1 MKLIPKHQNGYYFN
15 SPEMIAHSRANKVY
29 NNYYKA
35 KDVDVGLPQSDGY
48 NKLRWLKENVADFIP
63 TFSSNCVLTTTQ
75 WVDPFN
81 PLIRSSSIWNT
92 PAKYGYAQ
100 ITSDI
105 AIPGNLVIARNPNNE
120 TYHTMMV
127 SGFTD
132 KDFQFNFN
140 GKIYPIKKGEVLVD
154 YSKGGDKPS
163 NLRKN
168 IPLSVYIANSD
179 GKTDIRYY
187 RYNYPNSI
195 LLDEVTVNKPKN

>member
-63 TFSSNCVLTTTQ
+63 TFSSNCVLTATQ

-81 PLIRSSSIWNT
+81 PLMRSSSIWNT

-163 NLRKN
+163 NLRK
-168 IPLSVYIANSD
+168 ISLFRFI
-179 GKTDIRYY
+179 
-187 RYNYPNSI
+187 
-195 LLDEVTVNKPKN
+195 